1 MVGLGIVAPGPWY
14 NSFYSSANGISQD
27 GNVIAGTSSDHNDAP
42 FWWTQAGGMN
52 TDCFECE
59 LVGTGISPDG
69 HTIVGGI
76 LHPSW
81 GGSAFRWDFET
92 NDIESLPTPDGQ
104 YYSAA
109 LDASVG
115 GERLVGFAG
124 DEVTGDIRAIIW
136 NPDGTVRYLDE
147 LLAELG
153 LDLTG
158 WVLESATSISADGHT
173 IAGYGINP
181 DGVRQ
186 AWVATI
192 PEPASAALVALGIA
206 MLAGARRLSAR

>member
-1 MVGLGIVAPGPWY
+1 
-14 NSFYSSANGISQD
+14 
-27 GNVIAGTSSDHNDAP
+27 
-42 FWWTQAGGMN
+42 
-52 TDCFECE
+52 
-59 LVGTGISPDG
+59 
-69 HTIVGGI
+69 
-76 LHPSW
+76 
-81 GGSAFRWDFET
+81 
-92 NDIESLPTPDGQ
+92 
-104 YYSAA
+104 